1 MTDHT
6 PIATAAARLAY
17 RCAAG
22 ELLHA
27 ARRFLGASVRLRD
40 AAQALDPSGTAAE
53 DPATLALCESV
64 AELLGLAASSSP
76 GTRLL
81 FVEALERS
89 MGPAASQP
97 ES

>member
-1 MTDHT
+1 VTDNT
-6 PIATAAARLAY
+6 PVATAAARLPY

-27 ARRFLGASVRLRD
+27 ARLFLGASVRLRD
-40 AAQALDPSGTAAE
+40 AAQVLDPSGTAAE
-53 DPATLALCESV
+53 DPAALALCESV
-64 AELLGLAASSSP
+64 AELLGLAASASP

-81 FVEALERS
+81 FVEAVERS

>member
-6 PIATAAARLAY
+6 PIASPAAQLAY

-27 ARRFLGASVRLRD
+27 ARLFLGASVRLRE
-40 AAQALDPSGTAAE
+40 AAQVLDPSGTAAE
-53 DPATLALCESV
+53 DPATLALSESV
-64 AELLGLAASSSP
+64 GELLGLAASSSP

-81 FVEALERS
+81 FFEALERS